1 VTRSTRKG
9 AGETRPLVSICIP
22 TYQSARW
29 IGATLD
35 SLVRQT
41 YPSIEI
47 HVLDDGSTDDTAA
60 VVRSF
65 ATNGVTY
72 HRFDQNLGAYGN
84 KNRALDFARG
94 ELLTWYNAD
103 DVYDPTIV
111 EREVEFLA
119 RHPEAAAVLCM
130 DRWIDE
136 EGRPTG
142 STRDTLPPE
151 FRGGGSFDRATLV
164 AALMRHRNILMRFP
178 TLMTR
183 TVLVREAGPFD
194 QARFGLSADVDMY
207 LRLARFGPVG
217 IIDEELMSY
226 RSFPGQWTARER
238 WLRTDR
244 DSLRDVI
251 DHHAAD
257 PAVSSR
263 IDERTAARDRYHA
276 RADDTRRAANAIIL
290 GRRAD
295 AAEILR
301 TRRDGRVAW
310 PAAPMQIAKEL
321 VTRSMVRAAA
331 HRIAPVRAVAPA
343 LGWMLYRNVP
353 KPSLPSHGTATP
365 ERV

>member
-1 VTRSTRKG
+1 
-9 AGETRPLVSICIP
+9 VSVCIP

-29 IGATLD
+29 IGDTLD
-35 SLVRQT
+35 SLTRQT

-47 HVLDDGSTDDTAA
+47 HVLDDGSTDDTAS
-60 VVRSF
+60 VVRGY
-65 ATNGVTY
+65 APKGVAY

-84 KNRALDFARG
+84 KNRALGIARG
-94 ELLTWYNAD
+94 ELITWYNAD

-111 EREVEFLA
+111 EREVEFLE
-119 RHPEAAAVLCM
+119 RHPQAAAVLCM
-130 DRWIDE
+130 DRWIDA
-136 EGRPTG
+136 EGRARG
-142 STRDTLPPE
+142 STRETLPSE
-151 FRGGGSFDRATLV
+151 FRRGGCFDRATLV
-164 AALMRHRNILMRFP
+164 AGLMRHRNIFLRFP

-183 TVLVREAGPFD
+183 TELIRKVGPFD

-207 LRLARFGPVG
+207 LRLARLGPIG

-226 RSFPGQWTARER
+226 RTFPGQWTARER

-251 DHHAAD
+251 DHHASD
-257 PAVSSR
+257 PAVSPR
-263 IDERTAARDRYHA
+263 IDQRTAARARYHA

-301 TRRDGRVAW
+301 QHPDGRVAW
-310 PAAPMQIAKEL
+310 PAAPRQIASEL
-321 VTRSMVRAAA
+321 VTRGLVRAAA
-331 HRIAPVRAVAPA
+331 HRVVPVRAVAPA
-343 LGWMLYRNVP
+343 LEWILYRNVP
-353 KPSLPSHGTATP
+353 KPALPTHGAATP